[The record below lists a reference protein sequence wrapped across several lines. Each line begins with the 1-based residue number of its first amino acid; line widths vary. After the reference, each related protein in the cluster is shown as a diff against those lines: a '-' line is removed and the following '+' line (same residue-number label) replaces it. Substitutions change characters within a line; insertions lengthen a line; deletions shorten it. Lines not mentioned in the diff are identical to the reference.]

1 MFVNIQD
8 IVDKNPDTTIFDLVG
23 RRGCGKTFG
32 VKVVIIDRLI
42 EADKKFLYVRR
53 SKAEIRPFMLDTLFS
68 DVWEKLPG
76 LKTALA
82 EHYNLEEDIA
92 IKAHGGFFWIC
103 YGDKNKRVAPI
114 GAYTCVSTAGSFKGF
129 PHNDI
134 ESIFF
139 DEVITDTGYYL
150 GDHEPDQFS
159 KILYTVARADVPVK
173 IFLCGNPDQNIEMCP
188 YFYGLHLDYENLSDN
203 SMLYFNSSW
212 KGQVKKNNIL
222 FIKLAG
228 GNGGE
233 YLNLSVAG
241 VFGDVETNMSFSG
254 ETKHAEFKRI
264 PDGILEDPDFY
275 IALHLEVQTAVI
287 TENGHHRAIH
297 AYLCGYPG
305 KPAALLIYPHRIRSE
320 AQTLVCKYDDRDYMI
335 DDSNNTCY
343 RLNFPYYPSVTDTL
357 RKIIEDH
364 RIYSTDDFTAQTF
377 INIYNDSSQHL

>member
-8 IVDKNPDTTIFDLVG
+8 IVDRNPDTTIFDLVG

-32 VKVVIIDRLI
+32 VKVVVLSRLI

-53 SKAEIRPFMLDTLFS
+53 QKAEIRPFMLDTLFS

-76 LKTALA
+76 LRDALGEKYGA
-82 EHYNLEEDIA
+82 EDPEIR
-92 IKAHGGFFWIC
+92 AHGGFFWVC
-103 YGDKNKRVAPI
+103 GGDKNKRIAPV
-114 GAYTCVSTAGSFKGF
+114 GAYTCVSTAGTFKGF

-139 DEVITDTGYYL
+139 DEVITDSGYYH
-150 GDHEPDQFS
+150 GDHEPDEFS

-188 YFYGLHLDYENLSDN
+188 YFYGLHLDYESLSDN

-212 KGQVKKNNIL
+212 RGQVKKNNIL

-228 GNGGE
+228 GDGGE

-241 VFGDVETNMSFSG
+241 VFGDVETSMAFSG

-264 PDGILEDPDFY
+264 PEGILEDPDFF
-275 IALHLEVQTAVI
+275 IACHLVTETAVI
-287 TENGHHRAIH
+287 TESGHHRAIH
-297 AYLCGYPG
+297 AYICGYPG
-305 KPAALLIYPHRIRSE
+305 KPIALLIYPHRIRTE
-320 AQTLVCKYDDRDYMI
+320 APTIICKYDDKDYALTADKM
-335 DDSNNTCY
+335 TTY
-343 RLNFPYYPSVTDTL
+343 RLTFPYYPSISDAL
-357 RKIIEDH
+357 RKIIIGH
-364 RIYSTDDFTAQTF
+364 RIFSTDDFTAQTF
-377 INIYNDSSQHL
+377 INIYNDSLSKL